1 MTRNPLP
8 IDTVL
13 TALRSALTAHATVLL
28 SAPPGAGKTTRV
40 PPALLDAPWLNGKR
54 ILMLEPRRLAARAA
68 ARYMAREMGEAV
80 GRTVGYRTRLDTK
93 VSAATRIEVVTE
105 GILTRMIQSDPAL
118 AEVACVIFDEFHERS
133 LNADLGLA
141 LVRESQQ
148 ALRQD
153 LRVLVMSAT
162 LAVDALTRLL
172 DNPPL
177 IESQGRSY
185 PVQMH
190 YRPCP
195 RGKHLTRHIAATIHH
210 SLDQDEG
217 SLLVFL
223 PGVGEIRRLVDQLGE
238 LPDTTHLCPLY
249 GNLRPEQ
256 QDAAIAPTPPGQRK
270 VVLATAIAESSLTI
284 EGVRVVIDSGQQRRT
299 AFDPNSGMSRL
310 ITEPVSRASAEQR
323 AGRAGRI
330 EPGVCYRLWSEGE
343 QARLKPHTPAEIL
356 EADLAGLV
364 LELAQWGVIAPDEL
378 TWLNPPPAAHWQQA
392 VDLLKWLGALN
403 QQARIT
409 AHGRKLL
416 AHGLHPRLAHLL
428 ERGNALGQGKLA
440 AELAALLSDR
450 DLLGPSHG
458 ADMRLR
464 IQALRHGRAGL
475 PKGRL
480 IQARELARR
489 LSAADKAD
497 RETGEET
504 IGALLALAFPDRI
517 GQARGARGRY
527 RLSNGRGASLAEA
540 DALAGCEWLVA
551 AELDGQA
558 REARI
563 FLGASVEQAQIEA
576 LFKDKIDTV
585 ETADWDER
593 RGTVIARRQRR
604 LGALVLDEQE
614 LDRPDPAT
622 IEAGL
627 LAAVRRKGL
636 DQLPWTEAARQWQA
650 RVEFLRRHWPSDWP
664 AVDDASL
671 ATRLD
676 EWLKPYLAGQRRWS
690 DIERID
696 LLSVLSGQLDH
707 AQRQRLA
714 ELAPAALP
722 IPTGREVRL
731 DYQAE
736 GGPVLATKLQSVFGW
751 RRSPRVAAGKVPV
764 VLHLLSP
771 ARRPLAIT
779 ADLESFWTNAYP
791 EVRKDMR
798 GRYPKHPWPEDPWNA
813 IAMEGVQR
821 KNG

>member
-1 MTRNPLP
+1 MSHKPLP
-8 IDTVL
+8 IDTEL
-13 TALRSALTAHATVLL
+13 PKLLAAMAEHACVLL

-40 PPALLDAPWLNGKR
+40 PLALLDAPWVAGRR
-54 ILMLEPRRLAARAA
+54 ILMLEPRRLAARSA
-68 ARYMAREMGEAV
+68 ARFMASTLGEPV
-80 GRTVGYRTRLDTK
+80 GQRVGYRTRLDTR

-118 AEVACVIFDEFHERS
+118 SEIACVIFDEFHERS

-148 ALRQD
+148 ALRED
-153 LRVLVMSAT
+153 LRLLVMSAT
-162 LAVDALTRLL
+162 LAVQALSRLL
-172 DNPPL
+172 DDPPL

-185 PVQMH
+185 PVEMH

-195 RGKHLTRHIAATIHH
+195 RGKPLTAHTAATIRHA
-210 SLDQDEG
+210 LAEEAG

-223 PGVGEIRRLVDQLGE
+223 PGIGEIRRLLEQLGE
-238 LPDTTHLCPLY
+238 LPDNTQLCPLY
-249 GNLRPEQ
+249 GDLRPEA
-256 QDAAIAPTPPGQRK
+256 QDAAIAPAPKGQRK

-284 EGVRVVIDSGQQRRT
+284 EGVRVVIDSGQQRRS

-364 LELAQWGVIAPDEL
+364 LELAQWGVTGPGEM
-378 TWLNPPPAAHWQQA
+378 TWLDLPPTAHWQQA
-392 VDLLKWLGALN
+392 VDLLQWLEALDS
-403 QQARIT
+403 QGRIKP
-409 AHGRKLL
+409 HGRQLL
-416 AHGLHPRLAHLL
+416 AHGLHPRLAHML
-428 ERGNALGQGKLA
+428 ERGRESGHGQLA

-450 DLLGPSHG
+450 DLLGPGHG
-458 ADMRLR
+458 ADMGLR

-475 PKGRL
+475 PRGRL
-480 IQARELARR
+480 VQARELARR
-489 LSAADKAD
+489 LAGTEKSAKAND
-497 RETGEET
+497 QDA
-504 IGALLALAFPDRI
+504 IGALLAQAYPDRI

-527 RLSNGRGASLAEA
+527 RLSNGRGASLAED

-563 FLGASVEQAQIEA
+563 FLAAAVDQGQIEA
-576 LFKDKIDTV
+576 RFKDKIETV
-585 ETADWDER
+585 ATADWDDR

-636 DQLPWTEAARQWQA
+636 DQLPWTEAARQCQA
-650 RVEFLRRHWPSDWP
+650 RVELLRSLWPGEWP
-664 AVDDASL
+664 AVDDSSL
-671 ATRLD
+671 EARL
-676 EWLKPYLAGQRRWS
+676 EKWLQPYLAGLRRWS
-690 DIERID
+690 DIENLD

-707 AQRQRLA
+707 VQRQRLA
-714 ELAPAALP
+714 ELAPASLT

-751 RRSPRVAAGKVPV
+751 RNSPRVAAGKVPV

-791 EVRKDMR
+791 EVRKDLR

-813 IAMEGVQR
+813 VAIEGVKR
-821 KNG
+821 NK